1 MVGRNGEVIVQLRG
15 DGTGPHTMEN
25 SFKKAFTARTF
36 RIPSGEMEKRLKKN
50 PQMGAQYLTGFTTAR
65 GALPIKI
72 GDDVIGAAGVS
83 GAPGGEKDEA
93 CVKPAS
99 TRSPTS
105 SSNRR
110 GRDRHACTTGNVMT
124 RLSRGRIARVL
135 LGLAARAAGVAVPMV
150 WAFAVN
156 AQTYPDR
163 PIRVIVPIAAGS
175 VTDVIMRAT
184 ASELAPRLGQSFVI
198 ENKGGASG
206 IPGAQACAQA
216 APDGYTLCLVYHN
229 TLSINPLMFNK
240 LPYDA
245 DKDFTLI
252 TNLYLL
258 VEALFVNSALNVGT
272 AAELKA
278 YAQAHPRALNY
289 GTLGPGS
296 NPEMFL
302 KWMNQKWNVNI
313 VGIPYRGGGPIA
325 QALVANELQVAKMG
339 LGNFLGLMGTGKIK
353 PLAVAAARRSP
364 LAPDVP
370 TLAEAGIDFP
380 PFGWWGLAAPKG
392 LPQPIVD
399 RLNAEFVKLYREPKF
414 VDYLEKQAV
423 LPAPGTPAEFA
434 AFLKKDRQDAELL
447 IGIANQPRED
457 YKAQQ

>member
-1 MVGRNGEVIVQLRG
+1 M
-15 DGTGPHTMEN
+15 
-25 SFKKAFTARTF
+25 
-36 RIPSGEMEKRLKKN
+36 RL
-50 PQMGAQYLTGFTTAR
+50 PVMPR
-65 GALPIKI
+65 R
-72 GDDVIGAAGVS
+72 VAA
-83 GAPGGEKDEA
+83 
-93 CVKPAS
+93 CAS
-99 TRSPTS
+99 IST
-105 SSNRR
+105 
-110 GRDRHACTTGNVMT
+110 
-124 RLSRGRIARVL
+124 L
-135 LGLAARAAGVAVPMV
+135 LMV
-150 WAFAVN
+150 WALPAS

-184 ASELAPRLGQSFVI
+184 ASELAPRIGQSFVV

-258 VEALFVNSALNVGT
+258 VEALFVSSALNVST
-272 AAELKA
+272 AAELRA
-278 YAQAHPRALNY
+278 YAQAHPTALNY

-302 KWMNQKWNVNI
+302 KWMNQKWSVNI

-325 QALVANELQVAKMG
+325 QALVAGELQIAKMG

-353 PLAVAAARRSP
+353 PLAVAAARRSV
-364 LAPDVP
+364 LAPEVP

-392 LPQPIVD
+392 VPGPIVE

-414 VDYLEKQAV
+414 VEYLEKQAV
-423 LPAPGTPAEFA
+423 LPAPGSPADFA
-434 AFLKKDRQDAELL
+434 TFLKKDRQDAEFL

-457 YKAQQ
+457 YKPEQ

>member
-1 MVGRNGEVIVQLRG
+1 
-15 DGTGPHTMEN
+15 
-25 SFKKAFTARTF
+25 
-36 RIPSGEMEKRLKKN
+36 
-50 PQMGAQYLTGFTTAR
+50 
-65 GALPIKI
+65 
-72 GDDVIGAAGVS
+72 
-83 GAPGGEKDEA
+83 
-93 CVKPAS
+93 
-99 TRSPTS
+99 
-105 SSNRR
+105 
-110 GRDRHACTTGNVMT
+110 
-124 RLSRGRIARVL
+124 VL
-135 LGLAARAAGVAVPMV
+135 LGFAASASVLV
-150 WAFAVN
+150 WAFASN

-184 ASELAPRLGQSFVI
+184 ASELAPRIGQPFVI

-216 APDGYTLCLVYHN
+216 TPDGYTLCLVYHN

-258 VEALFVNSALNVGT
+258 VEALFVSNSLNVAS

-278 YAQAHPRALNY
+278 YAQAHPAALNY

-302 KWMNQKWNVNI
+302 NWMNQKWNVNI

-339 LGNFLGLMGTGKIK
+339 LGNFLGLIGTGKIR

-392 LPQPIVD
+392 VPQAVVD
-399 RLNAEFVKLYREPKF
+399 KLNAEFVKLYREPKF
-414 VDYLEKQAV
+414 VEYLEKQAV
-423 LPAPGTPAEFA
+423 LPAAGTPAEFA
-434 AFLKKDRQDAELL
+434 SFLKKDRQDAEFL
-447 IGIANQPRED
+447 IKIANQPRED
-457 YKAQQ
+457 YKPEP

>member
-1 MVGRNGEVIVQLRG
+1 MNRL
-15 DGTGPHTMEN
+15 
-25 SFKKAFTARTF
+25 F
-36 RIPSGEMEKRLKKN
+36 R
-50 PQMGAQYLTGFTTAR
+50 
-65 GALPIKI
+65 LP
-72 GDDVIGAAGVS
+72 
-83 GAPGGEKDEA
+83 
-93 CVKPAS
+93 
-99 TRSPTS
+99 R
-105 SSNRR
+105 
-110 GRDRHACTTGNVMT
+110 
-124 RLSRGRIARVL
+124 
-135 LGLAARAAGVAVPMV
+135 GVAACASILAPLMV
-150 WAFAVN
+150 WALPVS

-175 VTDVIMRAT
+175 VTDIIMRAT
-184 ASELAPRLGQSFVI
+184 ASELAPRLGQSLVI

-258 VEALFVNSALNVGT
+258 VEALFVSSSLNVNT

-278 YAQAHPRALNY
+278 YAQAHPTALNY

-296 NPEMFL
+296 SPEMFL

-325 QALVANELQVAKMG
+325 QALVAGELQVAKMG

-353 PLAVAAARRSP
+353 PIAVAAARRSI
-364 LAPDVP
+364 LAPEVP

-392 LPQPIVD
+392 VPQPIVE
-399 RLNAEFVKLYREPKF
+399 RINAELVKLYREPKF

-423 LPAPGTPAEFA
+423 LPAPGSPAEFA
-434 AFLKKDRQDAELL
+434 AFLKKDRRDAEFL
-447 IGIANQPRED
+447 IQIANQPRED
-457 YKAQQ
+457 YKPQQ

>member
-1 MVGRNGEVIVQLRG
+1 MNRL
-15 DGTGPHTMEN
+15 
-25 SFKKAFTARTF
+25 F
-36 RIPSGEMEKRLKKN
+36 R
-50 PQMGAQYLTGFTTAR
+50 
-65 GALPIKI
+65 LP
-72 GDDVIGAAGVS
+72 
-83 GAPGGEKDEA
+83 
-93 CVKPAS
+93 
-99 TRSPTS
+99 R
-105 SSNRR
+105 
-110 GRDRHACTTGNVMT
+110 
-124 RLSRGRIARVL
+124 
-135 LGLAARAAGVAVPMV
+135 GVAACASILAPLMV
-150 WAFAVN
+150 WALPVG

-175 VTDVIMRAT
+175 VTDIIMRAT
-184 ASELAPRLGQSFVI
+184 ASELAPRLGQSLVI

-258 VEALFVNSALNVGT
+258 VEALFVSSSLNVNT

-278 YAQAHPRALNY
+278 YAQAHPTALNY

-296 NPEMFL
+296 SPEMFL

-325 QALVANELQVAKMG
+325 QALVAGELQVAKMG

-353 PLAVAAARRSP
+353 PIAVAAARRSI
-364 LAPDVP
+364 LAPEVP

-392 LPQPIVD
+392 VPQPIVE
-399 RLNAEFVKLYREPKF
+399 RINAELVKLYREPKF

-423 LPAPGTPAEFA
+423 LPAPGSPAEFA
-434 AFLKKDRQDAELL
+434 AFLKKDRRDAEFL
-447 IGIANQPRED
+447 IQIANQPRED
-457 YKAQQ
+457 YKPQQ

>member
-1 MVGRNGEVIVQLRG
+1 MTR
-15 DGTGPHTMEN
+15 
-25 SFKKAFTARTF
+25 
-36 RIPSGEMEKRLKKN
+36 
-50 PQMGAQYLTGFTTAR
+50 
-65 GALPIKI
+65 
-72 GDDVIGAAGVS
+72 
-83 GAPGGEKDEA
+83 
-93 CVKPAS
+93 S
-99 TRSPTS
+99 TRAPL
-105 SSNRR
+105 
-110 GRDRHACTTGNVMT
+110 HCA
-124 RLSRGRIARVL
+124 A
-135 LGLAARAAGVAVPMV
+135 LASAVAALAV
-150 WAFAVN
+150 WAFPVS

-184 ASELAPRLGQSFVI
+184 ASELTPRLGQPFVI

-206 IPGAQACAQA
+206 IPGAQACVQA

-229 TLSINPLMFNK
+229 TLSINPLLFNK

-258 VEALFVNSALNVGT
+258 VEALFVTSSLNVNS

-278 YAQAHPRALNY
+278 YAQAHPAALNY

-302 KWMNQKWNVNI
+302 KWMNQTWNVNV

-325 QALVANELQVAKMG
+325 QALVAGELQVAKMG

-353 PLAVAAARRSP
+353 PLAVAAVRRSP

-380 PFGWWGLAAPKG
+380 PFGWWGLAAPRG
-392 LPQPIVD
+392 VPQPVVD
-399 RLNAEFVKLYREPKF
+399 RLNAEFVRLYREPKC
-414 VDYLEKQAV
+414 VEYLEKQAV

-434 AFLKKDRQDAELL
+434 TFLKQDRQDAERL
-447 IGIANQPRED
+447 IRIANQPRED
-457 YKAQQ
+457 YKPQP

>member
-1 MVGRNGEVIVQLRG
+1 M
-15 DGTGPHTMEN
+15 M
-25 SFKKAFTARTF
+25 TA
-36 RIPSGEMEKRLKKN
+36 
-50 PQMGAQYLTGFTTAR
+50 A
-65 GALPIKI
+65 
-72 GDDVIGAAGVS
+72 
-83 GAPGGEKDEA
+83 
-93 CVKPAS
+93 
-99 TRSPTS
+99 TRRS
-105 SSNRR
+105 S
-110 GRDRHACTTGNVMT
+110 
-124 RLSRGRIARVL
+124 
-135 LGLAARAAGVAVPMV
+135 LAASLLIAALLMV
-150 WAFAVN
+150 WAPPVG

-184 ASELAPRLGQSFVI
+184 ANELAPRLGQSFVI

-240 LPYDA
+240 LPYDV

-258 VEALFVNSALNVGT
+258 VEALTVSSSLNVGT

-278 YAQAHPRALNY
+278 YAQAHPTTLNY

-302 KWMNQKWNVNI
+302 KWMNQQWNVNI

-325 QALVANELQVAKMG
+325 QALVAGELQIGKMG
-339 LGNFLGLMGTGKIK
+339 LGNFLGLLGTGKIK
-353 PLAVAAARRSP
+353 LLAVAAERRSV

-380 PFGWWGLAAPKG
+380 PFGWWGLAAPRG
-392 LPQPIVD
+392 VPAPIVE
-399 RLNAEFVKLYREPKF
+399 RLNSEFVRLYREPKF

-434 AFLKKDRQDAELL
+434 AFLKKDRQDAEFL
-447 IGIANQPRED
+447 IKIANQPRED
-457 YKAQQ
+457 YKSEQ

>member
-1 MVGRNGEVIVQLRG
+1 M
-15 DGTGPHTMEN
+15 
-25 SFKKAFTARTF
+25 
-36 RIPSGEMEKRLKKN
+36 
-50 PQMGAQYLTGFTTAR
+50 
-65 GALPIKI
+65 
-72 GDDVIGAAGVS
+72 
-83 GAPGGEKDEA
+83 
-93 CVKPAS
+93 
-99 TRSPTS
+99 TRS
-105 SSNRR
+105 
-110 GRDRHACTTGNVMT
+110 
-124 RLSRGRIARVL
+124 
-135 LGLAARAAGVAVPMV
+135 ARALLYCAAVASAVAAFAV
-150 WAFAVN
+150 WAFPVN

-184 ASELAPRLGQSFVI
+184 ASELTPRLGQPFVI

-206 IPGAQACAQA
+206 IPGAQACVQA

-229 TLSINPLMFNK
+229 TLSINPLLFNK

-258 VEALFVNSALNVGT
+258 VEALFVTSSLNVNS

-278 YAQAHPRALNY
+278 YAQAHPAALNY

-302 KWMNQKWNVNI
+302 KWMNQTWNVNV

-325 QALVANELQVAKMG
+325 QALVAGELQVAKMG

-353 PLAVAAARRSP
+353 PLAVAAVRRSP

-380 PFGWWGLAAPKG
+380 PFGWWGLAAPRG
-392 LPQPIVD
+392 VPQPIVD
-399 RLNAEFVKLYREPKF
+399 RLNAEFVRLYREPKF

-423 LPAPGTPAEFA
+423 LPAPGTATEFA
-434 AFLKKDRQDAELL
+434 TFLKQDRQDAERL
-447 IGIANQPRED
+447 IRIANQPRED
-457 YKAQQ
+457 YKPQP